1 MSAKGGLMMGVLSS
15 PLKRTVTFIP
25 ERLKTVKEHELTA
38 TLKRI
43 KISDIKGQKKGQ
55 MRNSI
60 KFISIVMSFSAL
72 MILVSCQKQ
81 KAEWKGTIEEVD
93 GVTIV
98 KNPKE
103 PIYGEE
109 VFSLEEDL
117 SIGETEGREEY
128 MFSEV
133 GSITVDDEE
142 RIFISDWKEIHIK
155 VFSKKGDYLKTIGR
169 KGQGPG
175 EFQRIS
181 GIQITHHKVLMV
193 FDMSIRR
200 LSFFSLD
207 GEFIRLKS
215 VGEIQA
221 LELKMNSK
229 ENFIAD
235 AAILDP
241 KNFLVVTALKIFDSN
256 LNLIV
261 TIYTSEP
268 KDIFTPFL
276 PFMVWTLYKIDNI
289 VFGYNNTYEFQ
300 ILEPEGKIIKKIM
313 KEYVPVKITE
323 EEKKERLKQL
333 QQSEKKEVPEFY
345 PAYLSF
351 TVDDDNRIFV
361 QTWERPK
368 NKEGYY
374 YDVFNSEDIL
384 S

>member
-1 MSAKGGLMMGVLSS
+1 MKSKIKLVPIFIFLSFFMM
-15 PLKRTVTFIP
+15 
-25 ERLKTVKEHELTA
+25 LT
-38 TLKRI
+38 
-43 KISDIKGQKKGQ
+43 
-55 MRNSI
+55 
-60 KFISIVMSFSAL
+60 
-72 MILVSCQKQ
+72 SCQKQ
-81 KAEWKGTIEEVD
+81 KAEWRGTIEEVD

-103 PIYGEE
+103 PMYGEE

-117 SIGETEGREEY
+117 SIGEAEGRKEY
-128 MFSEV
+128 MFSEI
-133 GSITVDDEE
+133 GTITVDDGE
-142 RIFISDWKEIHIK
+142 RIYVSDRKEIHIK
-155 VFSKKGDYLKTIGR
+155 VFDKDGVYLNTIGR

-175 EFQRIS
+175 EFESIS
-181 GIQITHHKVLMV
+181 GIQITHHPELMV
-193 FDMSIRR
+193 FDMNIRR

-215 VGEIQA
+215 IGEIQA
-221 LELKMNSK
+221 LELKMNSN

-235 AAILDP
+235 AVILDP
-241 KNFLVVTALKIFDSN
+241 KNFLAVTSLKIFDSN
-256 LNLIV
+256 LKLIA

-268 KDIFTPFL
+268 KDVFTPFL
-276 PFMVWTLYKIDNI
+276 PFTVWTLYKINNI
-289 VFGYNNTYEFQ
+289 VVGYNNTYEFQ

-361 QTWERPK
+361 QAMERPK
-368 NKEGYY
+368 NKKGYY
-374 YDVFNSEDIL
+374 YDIFNSEGIYL
-384 S
+384 AKIPLKFFHRVYSFSKL